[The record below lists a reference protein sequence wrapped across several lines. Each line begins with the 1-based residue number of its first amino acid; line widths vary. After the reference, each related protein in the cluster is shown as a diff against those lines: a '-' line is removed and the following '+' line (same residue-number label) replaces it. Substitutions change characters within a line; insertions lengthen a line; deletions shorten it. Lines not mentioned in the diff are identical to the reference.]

1 MITITMPAAATLNG
15 HTASAVVEVTGAMQ
29 YNVDLVITS
38 SVAVTHAPTKTTY
51 NVGETFDPTGLVVTA
66 TYADGTT
73 EDVTDGCTFSP
84 TVMAASTT
92 AVTITYQRAGVTV
105 TTTQAVTPFSP
116 SPWAVLFMRSSW
128 SDCLVWPLP

>member
-1 MITITMPAAATLNG
+1 M
-15 HTASAVVEVTGAMQ
+15 VEVTGAMQ

-92 AVTITYQRAGVTV
+92 AVTIKYQRAGVTV
-105 TTTQAVTPFSP
+105 TTTSGHGPGNVQHFRENRTQQNR
-116 SPWAVLFMRSSW
+116 VLHR
-128 SDCLVWPLP
+128 

>member
-1 MITITMPAAATLNG
+1 M
-15 HTASAVVEVTGAMQ
+15 VEVTGAMQ

-38 SVAVTHAPTKTTY
+38 SVAVTHAPTKTAY

-92 AVTITYQRAGVTV
+92 AVTIKYQRRA
-105 TTTQAVTPFSP
+105 
-116 SPWAVLFMRSSW
+116 
-128 SDCLVWPLP
+128 

>member
-1 MITITMPAAATLNG
+1 
-15 HTASAVVEVTGAMQ
+15 MQ

-38 SVAVTHAPTKTTY
+38 SVAVTHAPTKTAY

-92 AVTITYQRAGVTV
+92 AVTDQIPAGGRDGHDHPGGHGPGNVQHFRENR
-105 TTTQAVTPFSP
+105 TQQNR
-116 SPWAVLFMRSSW
+116 VLHR
-128 SDCLVWPLP
+128 